1 MSIMSNHAAFRA
13 LVRPGVY
20 LALKRGKFKSL
31 ANGYFWAFGP
41 LMRLMYRKAI

>member
-1 MSIMSNHAAFRA
+1 MSNQAAFRA

-20 LALKRGKFKSL
+20 LALKRGRWKDL

-41 LMRLMYRKAI
+41 LMRWMYRKQI